1 MFLGNVRTY
10 EIIADLFIRS
20 TITVVIKTIS
30 YCHMGRSTILN
41 NQQKVILVAVYDV
54 FLVVRNFALRKDVYQ
69 VKVFLHYDVIKLINV
84 YTVYS
89 VNLVP

>member
-30 YCHMGRSTILN
+30 YCHMGWSTILN

-54 FLVVRNFALRKDVYQ
+54 FLVDRNFALRKDVYQ
-69 VKVFLHYDVIKLINV
+69 VKVFFAL
-84 YTVYS
+84 
-89 VNLVP
+89 